1 MGNKLIAWSIAAA
14 LAGIATQASAA
25 GLDGTDP
32 LICATAEAFDCAPN
46 SQCIRDSPETVNLP
60 RFIRVD
66 FAGKRAFT
74 KRVSGEERVAEIMSQ
89 QSVDGRLVLQGVQ
102 LGHGWSMAISQETG
116 AMSLA
121 VVGDEIGFVVF
132 GTCTNL

>member
-1 MGNKLIAWSIAAA
+1 MGKHLIGRSMAAA
-14 LAGIATQASAA
+14 LAAIASPASAA

-46 SQCIRDSPETVNLP
+46 SQCIRDSPEAVNLP
-60 RFIRVD
+60 RFIRLD
-66 FAGKRAFT
+66 FAEKRAFT
-74 KRVSGEERVAEIMSQ
+74 KRLSGEERVAEIMSQ

-121 VVGDEIGFVVF
+121 VVGAEIGFVVF
-132 GTCTNL
+132 GTCTTL

>member
-1 MGNKLIAWSIAAA
+1 MGRYLIACSIGAVLTAIAA
-14 LAGIATQASAA
+14 QASGA

-46 SQCIRDSPETVNLP
+46 SQCIRDSPEAVNLP
-60 RFIRVD
+60 RFIRLD

-74 KRVSGEERVAEIMSQ
+74 RRLNGEERVAEIMSQ

-121 VVGDEIGFVVF
+121 VVGDEIGFVIF